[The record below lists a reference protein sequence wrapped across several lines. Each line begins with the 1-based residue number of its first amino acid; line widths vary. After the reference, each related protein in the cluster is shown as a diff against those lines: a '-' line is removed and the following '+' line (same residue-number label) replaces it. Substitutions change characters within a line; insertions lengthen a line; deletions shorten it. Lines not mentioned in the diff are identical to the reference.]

1 MSSYF
6 HHILS
11 CRNQNHQHLVL
22 RSKSLQESELR
33 LRSAGVIPVVTDLN
47 SPSEH
52 LYDQRVGSRLGM
64 LRLFIVPHKLVL
76 TLHTVFSMRRPQV
89 SLMKCLPTQQLL
101 MVQTYSPCMQAA
113 PWQQALKHLL
123 WSRLCPR
130 WVLRYVTLHRYSWC
144 NIRKTGLCYNKTLL
158 L

>member
-1 MSSYF
+1 M
-6 HHILS
+6 
-11 CRNQNHQHLVL
+11 
-22 RSKSLQESELR
+22 QESELR

-89 SLMKCLPTQQLL
+89 SLMKCLNTATFDGTNLQPLH
-101 MVQTYSPCMQAA
+101 A
-113 PWQQALKHLL
+113 
-123 WSRLCPR
+123 SRPMA
-130 WVLRYVTLHRYSWC
+130 
-144 NIRKTGLCYNKTLL
+144 TGLETPTLVQAVSTMGTEICDLASLL
-158 L
+158 LVQHQENWSLL